1 MRRPGGGRI
10 ARGLAAL
17 GLLVLTGCAT
27 SGYTYVA
34 NDDLGTYFRV
44 PDDYEVFAA
53 DEVMEAVLGEL
64 PDEEAD
70 AILAREWAVAFD
82 ASDEPAV
89 DRFITQIADPS
100 DELAG
105 YARVRTLG
113 AEERL
118 TYSLESLRTELI
130 PAQQVQVL
138 GDRLE
143 LRDIAEVSQDG
154 GQGLKLTIAV
164 EMPAGTL
171 VFDQVGLVDDRT
183 SRVYLLAMGCSSD
196 CYDANRDTIADIS
209 DSWTI
214 EER

>member
-1 MRRPGGGRI
+1 VRRPRGGRT
-10 ARGLAAL
+10 ARVLVALGLAAL
-17 GLLVLTGCAT
+17 TACTT

-44 PDDYEVFAA
+44 PEDFEVFAA
-53 DEVMEAVLGEL
+53 DEVMASVLGEM
-64 PDEEAD
+64 PDDEAE

-89 DRFITQIADPS
+89 DRFITQITDPS
-100 DELAG
+100 EELAG

-118 TYSLESLRTELI
+118 SYSLQSLRTELI
-130 PAQQVQVL
+130 PAQQFEVL

-143 LRDIAEVSQDG
+143 LRDIAEISQDG
-154 GQGLKLTIAV
+154 GQGLKLTFALD
-164 EMPAGTL
+164 MPAGTL

-196 CYDANRDTIADIS
+196 CYDANRDAIADIS
-209 DSWTI
+209 ESWTI